1 MKVKNNRLYPYPV
14 LSQDHDDYVDNS
26 FYPNDLSL
34 EHDSETATIK
44 TNIVIGDDMIKSFIS
59 DGSISLNCHVEC
71 STTKYRKVFK
81 IGFDELNDCKID
93 IPLKDINDTV
103 EICFVLVANQD
114 IESYSNPNLNA
125 RYLDANIS
133 LFKYRTLGYT
143 ETEEFKIKKQLDTNG
158 EVPSI
163 FDITKSETEEHI
175 TFDFETGDKIIIY
188 LPPEDYLIYEKSK
201 GTAIR
206 IKQMMTVIPV
216 LVELFGILKSGDNS
230 DFIDKGWYM
239 VLERALEKIPGY
251 KDGFDSDNFKNSNSL
266 FELAQKVFRE
276 VSTDAFKELDA
287 IMEAND

>member
-14 LSQDHDDYVDNS
+14 LSQYHDDYIDNS
-26 FYPNDLSL
+26 FYPNDLSF

-44 TNIVIGDDMIKSFIS
+44 TNIVIGDEMIKSFIS

-71 STTKYRKVFK
+71 STTKYRKIFK
-81 IGFDELNDCKID
+81 IGSDELNDCKIN

-114 IESYSNPNLNA
+114 IDNYSNPNLNA
-125 RYLDANIS
+125 RYLDTNIS

-163 FDITKSETEEHI
+163 FDITKSETEQHI
-175 TFDFETGDKIIIY
+175 TFDCETGDKIIIY

-201 GTAIR
+201 GTAVR
-206 IKQMMTVIPV
+206 IKQMMTVVPV
-216 LVELFGILKSGDNS
+216 LVELFDILKSGVNS

-251 KDGFDSDNFKNSNSL
+251 EDGFESDNFKNLNSS

>member
-26 FYPNDLSL
+26 FYPNDLSF

-44 TNIVIGDDMIKSFIS
+44 ANIVIGDELIKSLIG
-59 DGSISLNCHVEC
+59 DGSVSLNCHIEC

-81 IGFDELNDCKID
+81 IGFDELSDCRID

-103 EICFVLVANQD
+103 EICFVLVANRD
-114 IESYSNPNLNA
+114 IENYSNPNLNT
-125 RYLDANIS
+125 RYFDANIT

-175 TFDFETGDKIIIY
+175 TFDCETGDKIIIY

-201 GTAIR
+201 GTAVR

-216 LVELFGILKSGDNS
+216 LVEIFDILKTGDNS
-230 DFIDKGWYM
+230 DFVDKGWYM
-239 VLERALEKIPGY
+239 VLERALEKIPGF
-251 KDGFDSDNFKNSNSL
+251 KDGFESDNFKNSNSS

-276 VSTDAFKELDA
+276 VSTDAFKELDV

>member
-26 FYPNDLSL
+26 FYPNDLSF

-44 TNIVIGDDMIKSFIS
+44 TNIVIGDEMIKSFIS

-114 IESYSNPNLNA
+114 IESYSNPNLN
-125 RYLDANIS
+125 
-133 LFKYRTLGYT
+133 
-143 ETEEFKIKKQLDTNG
+143 
-158 EVPSI
+158 VPSI

-230 DFIDKGWYM
+230 DFVDKGWYM
-239 VLERALEKIPGY
+239 VLERALERMPGY
-251 KDGFDSDNFKNSNSL
+251 KDGFDSDNFKNLNSS